1 MSKIK
6 NEARDVFFIQVT
18 AGARKNKKR
27 GENVFS
33 YLCVVRFI
41 AIQTASAAALF
52 SPFLIRL
59 CRNVV
64 VISTRRLVLVVVPS
78 WKSEKSKGDS
88 HGTLRG

>member
-27 GENVFS
+27 GDFFFFF
-33 YLCVVRFI
+33 CVMRFI

-78 WKSEKSKGDS
+78 WKSEKSEGDS
-88 HGTLRG
+88 QGTLRG